1 MYSGRIALRSSL
13 FYAKKSGK
21 KENIHVY
28 MISSMKKYVNRQP
41 VYYEYKCETGR
52 LVLYFFSKYLIII
65 YDDNS
70 TKYSLACV
78 NLIEK
83 CHMLDIMGGPA
94 RGRGGVI
101 APPEKIFLAGTLRRT
116 S

>member
-1 MYSGRIALRSSL
+1 MYSGRTALCSSL

-65 YDDNS
+65 YDDNGI
-70 TKYSLACV
+70 KYSLAYV

-83 CHMLDIMGGPA
+83 CHMLDI
-94 RGRGGVI
+94 
-101 APPEKIFLAGTLRRT
+101 ELEQHETKFEEYEYIFKCILQFFHF
-116 S
+116 